1 MCRERVVASQRQH
14 QIHRRETKT
23 GFVDEKRN
31 EAGARILR
39 PLLEVENLSTHYHT
53 RRGLLRAVDDVSFS
67 VREGQTV
74 AIVGES
80 GSGKSVTALSLMQLV
95 PDPPG
100 RVVGGSIRLEGE
112 ELLTLSEGGMR
123 RIRGRKIGM
132 IFQEP
137 MTSLNPSMT
146 IGSQLCEGMV
156 HHLGLSRSKAE
167 DRAVELLQAVGISE
181 AQQRL
186 DQYPYQF
193 SGGMRQ
199 RIMIA
204 IALSC
209 SPRLLIADEPTT
221 ALDVTI
227 QAQILD
233 LISDLARDTGTA
245 VILITHDLGVV
256 ARCAHLVNVMYAG
269 RFVEQ
274 GPVADVFSE
283 PYHPYTRG
291 LLASVPRIAAPRGE
305 RLVPIDGAPPDPAKL
320 PSGCAFRERCPLAVN
335 RCATE
340 VPPLIAGSNGR
351 TAACWVTMS
360 DYFGIAEAQ
369 A

>member
-1 MCRERVVASQRQH
+1 MCEPALHDSTDNLQARNHDQTAKCDKD
-14 QIHRRETKT
+14 TP
-23 GFVDEKRN
+23 GKR
-31 EAGARILR
+31 ALK
-39 PLLEVENLSTHYHT
+39 PLLEVENLSTHYFT

-67 VREGQTV
+67 VEEGQTV

-80 GSGKSVTALSLMQLV
+80 GSGKSVTALSLMRLV

-100 RVVGGSIRLEGE
+100 RIVGGSVRLEDQE
-112 ELLTLSEGGMR
+112 VLDLSDSAMRHVRGG
-123 RIRGRKIGM
+123 KIGM

-137 MTSLNPSMT
+137 MTSLNPSLT
-146 IGSQLCEGMV
+146 IGLQLCEGMM
-156 HHLGLSRSKAE
+156 HHLRLTRNQAEERAVKLLESVGLSEPR
-167 DRAVELLQAVGISE
+167 
-181 AQQRL
+181 QRL
-186 DQYPYQF
+186 AQYPYQF

-233 LISDLARDTGTA
+233 LIRDIARDTGTA

-256 ARCAHLVNVMYAG
+256 ARCADQVNVMYAG

-274 GPVADVFSE
+274 GNAVEVFRD
-283 PYHPYTRG
+283 PRHPYTRG
-291 LLASVPRIAAPRGE
+291 LLASVPRIATPRGE
-305 RLVPIDGAPPDPAKL
+305 RLVPIDGAPPDGANLPA
-320 PSGCAFRERCPLAVN
+320 GCSFRDRCPLAVE
-335 RCATE
+335 RCAIE
-340 VPPLIAGSNGR
+340 VPPLVRDESGHK
-351 TAACWVTMS
+351 AACWVTMEDS
-360 DYFGIAEAQ
+360 TDAGEAT